1 MLESTPQT
9 PLIDFKGGKLNLI
22 HINLDNSESST
33 KESNISGEN
42 SKCFDDTLDMK
53 NDQKK
58 QRKSKKPKM
67 VKNTNKGSILNKKTK
82 RDKNSGNSLKKNNK
96 IKNGK
101 YKTIFNL
108 FNEFKTTSKLYKEFT
123 QFHFIEKNIKK

>member
-42 SKCFDDTLDMK
+42 SKCLDDTLDIK
-53 NDQKK
+53 NDQKN
-58 QRKSKKPKM
+58 QRKSKKSKM
-67 VKNTNKGSILNKKTK
+67 VKISNKGNILNKKTK
-82 RDKNSGNSLKKNNK
+82 REKNSGNSKKK
-96 IKNGK
+96 I
-101 YKTIFNL
+101 
-108 FNEFKTTSKLYKEFT
+108 
-123 QFHFIEKNIKK
+123 IK